1 MAAAQDHVHDHRLT
15 SQDPSQLSP
24 QAQQASQQASRHGSQ
39 QASQHASWEDFL
51 AVLTGRALW
60 KLLVKG
66 VGVYLPDCEV
76 TTGSVLVADAS
87 MATGF
92 PVFVSHESGFGLHQ
106 RRRTPG
112 LEPAR
117 EIYVRGRDVRSIG
130 IVAMGPSSAIGTRVV
145 DAASL
150 LRYGRRLTFR
160 TLFDAAE
167 ARSVVPAVRAARSVE
182 NIVFIDPTAGIGLC
196 GEVDPITRS
205 AACPLFLRVEDRS
218 SGAVRVYTSRGWAA
232 QAVRSLT

>member
-15 SQDPSQLSP
+15 SQDPSQLSSPP
-24 QAQQASQQASRHGSQ
+24 QHASQ

-66 VGVYLPDCEV
+66 VNVYLPDCEV

-87 MATGF
+87 TATGF
-92 PVFVSHESGFGLHQ
+92 PLFVSDETGFGLHQ
-106 RRRTPG
+106 RTRSPR

-145 DAASL
+145 DAVSL
-150 LRYGRRLTFR
+150 LRYGRRLTFQ

-205 AACPLFLRVEDRS
+205 AACPLFLRIEDRS
-218 SGAVRVYTSRGWAA
+218 SGTVRVYTSRGWAA
-232 QAVRSLT
+232 QAVKSLT